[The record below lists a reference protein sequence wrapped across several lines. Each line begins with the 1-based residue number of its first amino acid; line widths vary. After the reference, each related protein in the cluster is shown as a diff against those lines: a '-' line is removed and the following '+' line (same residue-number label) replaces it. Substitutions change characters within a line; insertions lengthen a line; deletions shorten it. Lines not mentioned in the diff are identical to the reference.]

1 MLQRFFL
8 LLPLIW
14 CCVCSA
20 ANAQIRQ
27 SQHLLLRAALERDD
41 EATAERLLREMLR
54 VAPQSFARNNYD
66 YLLARL
72 LLQRDA
78 GNEASQLLQQVGA
91 RNGPLAGYALWHQA
105 GIARQSANSQE
116 EQRLLQKFIAQ
127 HPDHLLR
134 ERAIGRLS
142 ESYLRTRQ
150 YQSVLNTLKNFSS
163 ARRDATAT
171 IGEAQLALRQHDAAR
186 ASFETAL
193 TGGAMDDAALRAVT
207 GLDRLDQNAPI
218 TLAEADHLRRAR
230 IYQFNRQ
237 FGAARH
243 HWLIVVSQFPQSP
256 KRAEALFQL
265 GRGHF
270 LENDFGQ
277 AAKWYERVYS
287 EFPDSDEGEQGFY
300 YVGHCFQYLNDP
312 NRAIARYE
320 EFLRRYPTSTY
331 VGYAYLNAID
341 TLRSANRDNEA
352 LQWAGRAQTT
362 LREPF
367 IVTTAL
373 FRQALIQLTQENYQT
388 AYADFTALRNRNL
401 SLRGQVATTNQPE
414 VQFMRAYCLEKSG
427 KFDEA
432 INEYLALPEAR
443 SGAAGYYSQRAGERL
458 RALGANLRAKNM
470 IAARRESFLSA
481 ARAANAQGNAAAAKT
496 AANQALRLVTD
507 EAAHNEM
514 LKMLRAAYPKLR
526 GYQAPTF
533 TLANAGRNAPLNEGD
548 QAVSGTNHQ
557 TIAGELIFLGLYDE
571 AGPELAETG
580 TADRTTLAYYCAR
593 GDCAQRAFQLG
604 DPLLNALPED
614 FRLEL
619 LPRETAEILYP
630 FPFRAAL
637 ARHATTRGVDPR
649 FVLSIVRQES
659 SYNPRVK
666 SQAAARGLLQF
677 ISSTSDQIAAQL
689 QLANF
694 AQNDLY
700 DADTAI
706 LFGAQ
711 YMKNLFDE
719 FSAPQAVAAA
729 YNGSEDSVRRW
740 RARAEST
747 EVDRLV
753 VEVLKRETKDYV
765 FKVMNNY
772 AAYQKIYSQDWQ
784 RAQ

>member
-8 LLPLIW
+8 LLLLAW
-14 CCVCSA
+14 FCACSA

-41 EATAERLLREMLR
+41 AATAERLLREMLR
-54 VAPQSFARNNYD
+54 AAPQAFARNNYD

-72 LLQRDA
+72 LLRRDA
-78 GNEASQLLQQVGA
+78 GNEAGQLLQQVGA

-105 GIARQSANSQE
+105 GIARASGNAAE
-116 EQRLLQKFIAQ
+116 EQRLLQKFITQ

-142 ESYLRTRQ
+142 ESYFRTRQ
-150 YQSVLNTLKNFSS
+150 YQAVINTLKNFSS
-163 ARRDATAT
+163 ARRDVTAT

-207 GLDRLDQNAPI
+207 GLDRLDQNAAINLP
-218 TLAEADHLRRAR
+218 EADHLRRAR
-230 IYQFNRQ
+230 VYQFNRQ

-270 LENDFGQ
+270 LDNNFGE
-277 AAKWYERVYS
+277 AAKWYDRVYR
-287 EFPDSDEGEQGFY
+287 EFPDSEEGEQGFY

-320 EFLRRYPTSTY
+320 EFLRRYPASGF
-331 VGYAYLNAID
+331 VGYAFLNAID

-362 LREPF
+362 VREPF

-373 FRQALIQLTQENYQT
+373 FRQALIHLTQENYQT
-388 AYADFTALRNRNL
+388 AYSDFTALRSRNL
-401 SLRGQVATTNQPE
+401 NLRGQVATTNQPE
-414 VQFMRAYCLEKSG
+414 VAFMRAYCLEKLG

-443 SGAAGYYSQRAGERL
+443 SGAAGYYSGRAGERL
-458 RALGANLRAKNM
+458 RELSANLRAKNM
-470 IAARRESFLSA
+470 IAARRTLFVAE
-481 ARAANAQGNAAAAKT
+481 ARAANAQGNPAAAKS

-507 EAAHNEM
+507 EAARNEM
-514 LKMLRAAYPKLR
+514 LKILRAAYAKLPS
-526 GYQAPTF
+526 YQAPNLTPA
-533 TLANAGRNAPLNEGD
+533 TIGRNAPLNDGEP
-548 QAVSGTNHQ
+548 AVSGTSHQ

-580 TADRTTLAYYCAR
+580 ADRATLAFYCAR
-593 GDCAQRAFQLG
+593 GDCAQRTFQFG
-604 DPLLNALPED
+604 EPILNKLPED

-619 LPRETAEILYP
+619 LPRETAEIFYP
-630 FPFRAAL
+630 FPFRDAL
-637 ARHATTRGVDPR
+637 ARHAAARGVDPR
-649 FVLSIVRQES
+649 FVLSIARQES

-666 SQAAARGLLQF
+666 SPAAARGLLQF
-677 ISSTSDQIAAQL
+677 IVSTADQIAAQL
-689 QLANF
+689 QLSDF

-700 DADTAI
+700 NADTAI

-711 YMKNLFDE
+711 YMKNLFAE
-719 FSAPQAVAAA
+719 FGAPQAVAAA

-747 EVDRLV
+747 EIDRLV

-765 FKVMNNY
+765 FKVMNHY
-772 AAYQKIYSQDWQ
+772 AAYQRIYPLDQY
-784 RAQ
+784 RER